1 MARRSLAKTH
11 KGGRK
16 SANASK
22 KGGHKMVNGKSKN
35 GKTKR
40 GGGKVRRRSRRNR
53 RRSRR
58 NRRKGGAM
66 WGFGSTRPRSDAFS
80 DPESMRELVRKRER
94 SPSMIDRGLQSVGN
108 LFGSSSGNRQGRARG
123 NREGMTERDIRQ
135 QELDEM
141 HDNALQSPLQHQHPH
156 RHQQQHQHHQG
167 FRGQMGSRTMGDLER
182 AQRRQNVGYGGQWS

>member
-40 GGGKVRRRSRRNR
+40 GGGKIRRRSRRNK

-58 NRRKGGAM
+58 NRRKGGSGIFG
-66 WGFGSTRPRSDAFS
+66 WGDSSSRRMPGRDQ
-80 DPESMRELVRKRER
+80 
-94 SPSMIDRGLQSVGN
+94 PSMFSK
-108 LFGSSSGNRQGRARG
+108 FFSPRG
-123 NREGMTERDIRQ
+123 NREVMAPGEEDMQYRHPGSSGNTNSRIYPDAADPYLKNPSDRDYGRQIETRAMGGVERRMGR
-135 QELDEM
+135 ELV
-141 HDNALQSPLQHQHPH
+141 N
-156 RHQQQHQHHQG
+156 
-167 FRGQMGSRTMGDLER
+167 RGSGRS
-182 AQRRQNVGYGGQWS
+182 W